1 LLQIAKIIK
10 VPAEQL
16 ISDNSFV
23 QNNYNNKEN
32 KAAQNYYENKDL
44 VDTLKDEIKYLKQQF
59 IQKDTQINKLQ
70 ENKK

>member
-1 LLQIAKIIK
+1 MLQIAKIIK